1 MAEEQKDTARGP
13 QTAGHKSKASLFPE
27 TGTPTTPGGGPA
39 PTAPTRRMDEPAL
52 GPAGGGASNTKT
64 PDELGERAGHAA
76 SDPTVT
82 QGTSSSGNVVE
93 TGRDFTH
100 EPVAHRQHVEQG
112 EAGSAAANESDA
124 RARDLEQGR

>member
-13 QTAGHKSKASLFPE
+13 QTAGNKSKASLFPE

-64 PDELGERAGHAA
+64 PDELGERAGHATPE
-76 SDPTVT
+76 PTVT

-93 TGRDFTH
+93 ADHDFTH
-100 EPVAHRQHVEQG
+100 EPVAHRQHAEQG
-112 EAGSAAANESDA
+112 ENGPAAANETDA
-124 RARDLEQGR
+124 CARGLDQGR